1 MAISR
6 NLYIDQGSE
15 FYFEFPITDEA
26 KNIVNLSAFTAEA
39 RMKKSYSSTES
50 TNLNANIPEPANG
63 IVSVYLTS
71 DQSAELVAGR
81 YVYDLVI
88 TNTTT
93 SGRIRAVEG
102 ICVVNPGVTL

>member
-1 MAISR
+1 MAITR

-15 FYFEFPITDEA
+15 FYEEFPITDEA
-26 KNIVNLSAFTAEA
+26 KNIVNLSVFTAEA
-39 RMKKSYSSTES
+39 SMKKSYSSTVS
-50 TNLNANIPEPANG
+50 VNLNANIPEPSNG

-71 DQSAELVAGR
+71 AQSSELAPGR

-88 TNTTT
+88 TNSTTN
-93 SGRIRAVEG
+93 GRIRAVEG

>member
-1 MAISR
+1 MAIAR

-15 FYFEFPITDEA
+15 FYKEFPVTDEN
-26 KNIVNLSAFTAEA
+26 KNVVNLSSFTASA
-39 RMKKSYSSTES
+39 SMKKSYSSVDS
-50 TNLNANIPEPANG
+50 IDLNANIPEPSNG

-71 DQSAELVAGR
+71 DQSAELAAGR
-81 YVYDLVI
+81 YVFDLVV

-93 SGRIRAVEG
+93 NGRIRAVEG

>member
-1 MAISR
+1 MAITR

-15 FYFEFPITDEA
+15 FYEEFPITDEA
-26 KNIVNLSAFTAEA
+26 KNIVNLSVFTAEA
-39 RMKKSYSSTES
+39 NMKKSYSSTVS
-50 TNLNANIPEPANG
+50 VNLNANIPEPSNG

-71 DQSAELVAGR
+71 AQSSELAPGR

-88 TNTTT
+88 TNSTTN
-93 SGRIRAVEG
+93 GRIRAVEG

>member
-1 MAISR
+1 MAITR

-15 FYFEFPITDEA
+15 FYEEFPITDEA
-26 KNIVNLSAFTAEA
+26 KNIVNLSVFTAEA
-39 RMKKSYSSTES
+39 SMKKSYSSTGS
-50 TNLNANIPEPANG
+50 VNLNANIPKPSNG

-71 DQSAELVAGR
+71 AQSSELAPGR

-88 TNTTT
+88 TNSTTN
-93 SGRIRAVEG
+93 GRIRAVEG

>member
-1 MAISR
+1 MAITR

-15 FYFEFPITDEA
+15 FYEEFPITDEA
-26 KNIVNLSAFTAEA
+26 KNIVNLSVFMAEA
-39 RMKKSYSSTES
+39 SMKKSYSSTVS
-50 TNLNANIPEPANG
+50 VNLNANIPEPSNG

-71 DQSAELVAGR
+71 AQSSELAPGR

-88 TNTTT
+88 TNSTTN
-93 SGRIRAVEG
+93 GRIRAVEG